1 MHVGLCCGWVFG
13 PCMTGFE
20 VGFDSGAVV
29 RNW

>member
-1 MHVGLCCGWVFG
+1 MHVGLCCDRFFE

-20 VGFDSGAVV
+20 VGFDSGAAV